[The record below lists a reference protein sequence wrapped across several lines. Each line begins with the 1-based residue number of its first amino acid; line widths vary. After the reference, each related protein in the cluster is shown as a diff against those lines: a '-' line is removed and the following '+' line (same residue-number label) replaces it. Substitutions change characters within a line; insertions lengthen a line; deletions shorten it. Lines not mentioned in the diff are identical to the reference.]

1 MEKISYLSYSDSAS
15 AFYHLSF
22 IIYHLSFSEALNRC
36 KVTNNSQKPFQI
48 VRHKLSLMLP
58 YPTKTYEIAQK
69 EDSKRLN
76 RLKPSILYA

>member
-22 IIYHLSFSEALNRC
+22 VICHLSFSEALNRC

-69 EDSKRLN
+69 EGSKRLN

>member
-15 AFYHLSF
+15 AF
-22 IIYHLSFSEALNRC
+22 YHLSFSEALNRC

-58 YPTKTYEIAQK
+58 YPTKTYENAQK

>member
-15 AFYHLSF
+15 AF
-22 IIYHLSFSEALNRC
+22 LSFSEALNRC

-58 YPTKTYEIAQK
+58 YPTKTYENAQK
-69 EDSKRLN
+69 EGSKRLN

>member
-15 AFYHLSF
+15 AFC
-22 IIYHLSFSEALNRC
+22 HLSFSEALNRC

-69 EDSKRLN
+69 EGSKRLN